1 MASEYGYMCSN
12 YNNAEVYQYDE
23 WWECMDHCEEDE
35 DCTGGYFYDYGE
47 TEDDLYY
54 FSCRLFG
61 TGSATANW
69 CEPQWCDEGHGAVN
83 PCYAVYRVYE
93 SENCVDTNNGTL
105 SAYGSY
111 GCSDSDGG
119 SPGLWC
125 STLDDDDYTATD
137 MCCSCG
143 GGFVPH
149 NITIRGEI
157 MCGSHIEVSASPR
170 RVLRSGWSRL
180 GVGGGRGSGGAGARP

>member
-1 MASEYGYMCSN
+1 MASVHGVTCSN
-12 YNNAEVYQYDE
+12 GGQAEQLTDYDE
-23 WWECMDHCEEDE
+23 LSECMAHCEQDE
-35 DCTGGYFYDYGE
+35 DCTGGYFYEYDDYWYA
-47 TEDDLYY
+47 YY
-54 FSCRLFG
+54 MMGSYCNLFG
-61 TGSATANW
+61 TGGADDDW
-69 CEPQWCDEGHGAVN
+69 CEPTWGGDD
-83 PCYAVYRVYE
+83 YAFYRVYE
-93 SENCVDTNNGTL
+93 LEDCVDTNNGTL
-105 SAYGSY
+105 SAYGYY

-125 STLDDDDYTATD
+125 SALDDDDYTATD

-180 GVGGGRGSGGAGARP
+180 GVGGGRGSGGAGGARP